1 MLLSAC
7 SVCQVSFSR
16 QVTCTVAAGLKTP
29 KRQQGKEILPQLCL
43 PGDLPRSSAC
53 SERHCRVFRTAQNVC
68 SGFRNTEIEGF
79 LGGMSRI
86 LFSSVF
92 FVDFHGVGG
101 GRISQTHLGTGGT
114 GAPAQTPRSSK
125 AVAMPVPQAFA
136 ARPTLIQPS
145 QQTLSRLPAQA
156 PGQTDPSDPFQPP
169 FLTLCNPQCPRG
181 EPRMPVLLCPPLSG
195 ILLGSFA
202 APRVMRGC

>member
-1 MLLSAC
+1 M
-7 SVCQVSFSR
+7 
-16 QVTCTVAAGLKTP
+16 AAGLKTP

-79 LGGMSRI
+79 LGGDEQDPFF
-86 LFSSVF
+86 LTF
-92 FVDFHGVGG
+92 FVDFHGAGG

-114 GAPAQTPRSSK
+114 GAPAQTLRSIK
-125 AVAMPVPQAFA
+125 AVAMPVPQGL
-136 ARPTLIQPS
+136 RCSPHTHPTLPTNPEQAP
-145 QQTLSRLPAQA
+145 RAA
-156 PGQTDPSDPFQPP
+156 PGQTDLSDPFQPP